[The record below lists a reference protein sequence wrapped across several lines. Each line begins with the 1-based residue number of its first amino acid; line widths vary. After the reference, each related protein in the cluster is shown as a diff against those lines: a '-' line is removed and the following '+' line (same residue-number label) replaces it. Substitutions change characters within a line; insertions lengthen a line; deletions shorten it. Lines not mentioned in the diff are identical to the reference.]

1 MTVVNSSNALN
12 WGVLGTGNIARLFA
26 AALLHS
32 SAGRLA
38 AVASRSPILKDVPE
52 FAGARGYDSYDK
64 LLADRAVDAVYIA
77 TPHTTHCE
85 WTIKA
90 CEAGKHVLCEKPI
103 ALNAAEAERMFTTA
117 RRCNVTLMEA
127 FMYRTHP
134 QTEKLVQLIREG
146 SVGKVELIHI
156 EIGFGRTY
164 DPKSRLF
171 DASLGGGAILD
182 IGCYAMSM
190 ARLIAGAAAGT
201 RVAEPEQ
208 IHASARRAPNGVDA
222 QAYAIVD
229 FPPDI
234 TAVIS
239 APLNLVQPRGVRIH
253 GEAGEIHV
261 PSPWLCTGR
270 MGGRSSIVLTPRSG
284 EEVEIPFETTEWL
297 YAIEARAFRDA
308 AIAGEIRAP
317 APDAADT
324 LGNMRALD
332 TWRECVG
339 IAYPSEQTM
348 PADVSRV
355 TRS

>member
-1 MTVVNSSNALN
+1 MPVVNSSTALN

-26 AALLHS
+26 AALQHS

-38 AVASRSPILKDVPE
+38 AVASRSPMLKEVPE

-134 QTEKLVQLIREG
+134 QTERLVQLIHDG
-146 SVGKVELIHI
+146 AVGKVELVHI

-171 DASLGGGAILD
+171 DPTLGGGAILD

-208 IHASARRAPNGVDA
+208 IHATTRRAPNGVDA

-229 FPPDI
+229 FPADI
-234 TAVIS
+234 TAVIA
-239 APLNLVQPRGVRIH
+239 APLNLVQSRGVRIH

-261 PSPWLCTGR
+261 ASPWLCTGR

-284 EEVEIPFETTEWL
+284 EKVEIPFETTDWL
-297 YAIEARAFRDA
+297 YAIEARAFHDA
-308 AIAGEIRAP
+308 VMAGAISAP

-332 TWRECVG
+332 TWRQCVG
-339 IAYPSEQTM
+339 IAYPSEK
-348 PADVSRV
+348 
-355 TRS
+355 